1 MLSLDEKYGIC
12 NNRKFFR
19 KYHSVWDGKIKREIL
34 FLDNFVLPHLTGN
47 FLVQKVNLLVFIF
60 S

>member
-1 MLSLDEKYGIC
+1 MVNVTIGNSFENI
-12 NNRKFFR
+12 
-19 KYHSVWDGKIKREIL
+19 HSVWDGKIKREIL
-34 FLDNFVLPHLTGN
+34 FLVNFVLPHLTGN